1 MRFCSY
7 IKYFLLYSWFYWIH
21 PCFFFFLFVI
31 TYLRKRFLFSPSY
44 SFVVVFIVL
53 IIRVIASVCLFL
65 CFVLIWFRCFS
76 SSSASPLE
84 HLYFSHFFVLYTYF
98 HFCCV
103 FLNLLCDLFSYIC
116 LLSQFVFAIWLT
128 LHPSW
133 SSIIIMIMIII
144 LGYDRPTICH
154 SCDLYTLMCH
164 ANDLYNCRQQYV
176 IFLENV
182 TVATDLTVMSN
193 EGCIISQRYT
203 NSNYL

>member
-1 MRFCSY
+1 MV
-7 IKYFLLYSWFYWIH
+7 LLDSSV
-21 PCFFFFLFVI
+21 FFFLFI
-31 TYLRKRFLFSPSY
+31 SDHLFAKTFSFFSFIQFRCRFHCFNNTSDCVWLFV
-44 SFVVVFIVL
+44 FVF
-53 IIRVIASVCLFL
+53 R
-65 CFVLIWFRCFS
+65 FVLIWFRCFS
-76 SSSASPLE
+76 SSASSPLE

-103 FLNLLCDLFSYIC
+103 FLNLLCDLFSYTCIC

-144 LGYDRPTICH
+144 LGYDRPTTCH

-182 TVATDLTVMSN
+182 TVATDWPDSHVKRGLYNKSKIH
-193 EGCIISQRYT
+193 EFH
-203 NSNYL
+203 YL